1 MDMETELLSGFLQL
15 FGSKPELAVKA
26 PGRVNLIGEH
36 TDYNEG
42 FVLPVAVNRSIGI
55 AARGRQDQQVFL
67 YSLNFKEMASFSL
80 NGFGKDGSWADYPK
94 GVIHEYQKLGEY
106 VSGFDAVVYGDIPL
120 GAGLSSSAAFEV
132 ATAYL
137 LAKLNR
143 IEIEPEEMARLC
155 QRAEN
160 LYVGVNCG
168 IMDQFIAVLGK
179 KGHALFLDCRD
190 LSFQYASIPTDEVS
204 VVVCDS
210 GVRRGLSDSEYNL
223 RRSQCEQGAK
233 RLATVLPGA
242 KALRDISLEQFEEH
256 QGLLPDGMR
265 KMCRHVISE
274 NWRVKE
280 AVVALRRGD
289 VVRFGQLMN
298 LSHQSLRDEFQVS
311 CRELDLLVEIARS
324 VDGVLGARLTG
335 AGFGGCTVNLVRKT
349 SAPLL
354 AQTVEEK
361 YEAETGI
368 KPAVYPCQI
377 EDGVRETSITT

>member
-1 MDMETELLSGFLQL
+1 MDMKTELLSGFLQL

-36 TDYNEG
+36 TDYNDG

-55 AARGRQDQQVFL
+55 AARGREDQQVSL
-67 YSLNFKEMASFSL
+67 YSLNFKEMASFPL
-80 NGFGKDGSWADYPK
+80 DGFGRDGSWADYPK

-143 IEIEPEEMARLC
+143 IEIKPEEMARLC

-168 IMDQFIAVLGK
+168 IMDQFVAVLGK

-190 LSFQYASIPTDEVS
+190 LSYQYAYIPSDEVS

-210 GVRRGLSDSEYNL
+210 GVRRGLSNSEYNL

-242 KALRDISLEQFEEH
+242 KALRDISIEQFEEH

-265 KMCRHVISE
+265 RMCRHVISE
-274 NWRVKE
+274 NSRVKE

-298 LSHQSLRDEFQVS
+298 LSHQSLKDEFQVS

-335 AGFGGCTVNLVRKT
+335 AGFGGCTVNLVRKR

-377 EDGVRETSITT
+377 EDGVREIPITT

>member
-1 MDMETELLSGFLQL
+1 MDMKTELLSGFLQL

-36 TDYNEG
+36 TDYNDG

-55 AARGRQDQQVFL
+55 AARGREDQQVSL
-67 YSLNFKEMASFSL
+67 YSLNFKEMASFPL
-80 NGFGKDGSWADYPK
+80 DGFGRDGSWADYPK

-143 IEIEPEEMARLC
+143 IEIKPEEMARLC

-168 IMDQFIAVLGK
+168 IMDQFVAVLGK

-190 LSFQYASIPTDEVS
+190 LSYQYAYIPSDEVS

-242 KALRDISLEQFEEH
+242 KALRDISIEQFEEH

-265 KMCRHVISE
+265 RMCRHVISE

-298 LSHQSLRDEFQVS
+298 LSHQSLKDEFQVS

-335 AGFGGCTVNLVRKT
+335 AGFGGCTVNLVRKR

-377 EDGVRETSITT
+377 EDGVREIPITT

>member
-1 MDMETELLSGFLQL
+1 MDMKTELLSGFLQL

-36 TDYNEG
+36 TDYNDG

-55 AARGRQDQQVFL
+55 AARGREDQQVSL
-67 YSLNFKEMASFSL
+67 YSLNFKEMASFPL
-80 NGFGKDGSWADYPK
+80 DGFGRDGSWADYPK

-143 IEIEPEEMARLC
+143 IEIKPEEMARLC

-168 IMDQFIAVLGK
+168 IMDQFVAVLGK

-190 LSFQYASIPTDEVS
+190 LSYQYAYIPSDEVS

-210 GVRRGLSDSEYNL
+210 GVRRGLSNSEYNL

-242 KALRDISLEQFEEH
+242 KALRDISIEQFEEH

-265 KMCRHVISE
+265 RMCRHVISE
-274 NWRVKE
+274 NSRVKE

-335 AGFGGCTVNLVRKT
+335 AGFGGCTVNLVRKR

-377 EDGVRETSITT
+377 EDGVREIPITT

>member
-179 KGHALFLDCRD
+179 RGHALFLDCRD

>member
-1 MDMETELLSGFLQL
+1 MDMKTELLSGFLQL

-36 TDYNEG
+36 TDYNDG

-55 AARGRQDQQVFL
+55 AARGREDQQVSL
-67 YSLNFKEMASFSL
+67 YSLNFKEMASFPL
-80 NGFGKDGSWADYPK
+80 DGFGRDGSWADYPK

-143 IEIEPEEMARLC
+143 IEIKPEEMARLC

-168 IMDQFIAVLGK
+168 IMDQFVAVLGK

-190 LSFQYASIPTDEVS
+190 LSYQYAYIPSDEVS

-242 KALRDISLEQFEEH
+242 KALRDISIEQFEEH
-256 QGLLPDGMR
+256 QGLLP
-265 KMCRHVISE
+265 
-274 NWRVKE
+274 
-280 AVVALRRGD
+280 
-289 VVRFGQLMN
+289 
-298 LSHQSLRDEFQVS
+298 
-311 CRELDLLVEIARS
+311 
-324 VDGVLGARLTG
+324 
-335 AGFGGCTVNLVRKT
+335 
-349 SAPLL
+349 
-354 AQTVEEK
+354 
-361 YEAETGI
+361 
-368 KPAVYPCQI
+368 
-377 EDGVRETSITT
+377 